1 MLQLKYSTCHNAIKD
16 LCATTKTN
24 STEYIY
30 VYIHMHTNFKKVMQL
45 ANVTQSWDLYWE
57 DPWTEEDW

>member
-1 MLQLKYSTCHNAIKD
+1 
-16 LCATTKTN
+16 
-24 STEYIY
+24 
-30 VYIHMHTNFKKVMQL
+30 MHTNFKKVMQL